1 MPDIFLNFR
10 SAVRSTIQ
18 DGAQWARKWSFC
30 LVVTVGNL
38 PFVARSISRRVF
50 TTGVVKSHSH
60 QTRRIISRRLNIR
73 GRLSFNLI
81 RMTVF
86 SNELCF
92 NGVGNNNLWPLKRK
106 FKCVE
111 YLFLTRLAKSFRDIR
126 IEITIFVFQEEIHP
140 GVFSSSSFSS
150 SSSSSFFHISPL
162 PRGTKK
168 KPRRRGFLP
177 NTKENKGSGILE
189 ARGNSVIR
197 LSKIS
202 ERETVKS
209 RSS

>member
-1 MPDIFLNFR
+1 
-10 SAVRSTIQ
+10 
-18 DGAQWARKWSFC
+18 
-30 LVVTVGNL
+30 
-38 PFVARSISRRVF
+38 
-50 TTGVVKSHSH
+50 
-60 QTRRIISRRLNIR
+60 
-73 GRLSFNLI
+73 
-81 RMTVF
+81 MTVF
-86 SNELCF
+86 SNEVCF

-140 GVFSSSSFSS
+140 GV